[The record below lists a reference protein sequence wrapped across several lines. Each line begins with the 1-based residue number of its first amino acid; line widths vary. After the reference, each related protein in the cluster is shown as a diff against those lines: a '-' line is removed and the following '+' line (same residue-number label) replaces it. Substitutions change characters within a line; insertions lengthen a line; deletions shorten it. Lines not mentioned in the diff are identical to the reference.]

1 MLLQEG
7 FNIGSTHID
16 LAPILTERESLL
28 ISHCLPCSRRY
39 AKHLPRVLAFNPHG
53 VCILNGPALQHGLE
67 FVNTCLQFFKGRL
80 RHHYHNGPLR
90 QLRNCFH
97 FLLLR
102 HPSSIDATFVL
113 NPLCKGKKNKP
124 KRNSLN
130 SLINNELR
138 KQKEKTTGLFSHFA
152 FSLIIKNLYLYA
164 IFLLLAKEWLRYV
177 NKKKKEYGG
186 ELPSLGDYGW
196 LQIARHFAEWQ
207 KEQMMKDAV
216 EGEICGRVYDH
227 INVRFANGICKY
239 LEPKNISHIPADVS
253 KYKPGQKVK
262 IIILK
267 DDEYDK

>member
-1 MLLQEG
+1 MTDKEK
-7 FNIGSTHID
+7 IRSEI
-16 LAPILTERESLL
+16 ERELSAHDNVDHLEAFEVGKAWNRGHRRALENLLSFIDSLPEESSCPKESEDL
-28 ISHCLPCSRRY
+28 EEAAEEYERKRQFAPDETEPESIR
-39 AKHLPRVLAFNPHG
+39 KAFKAG
-53 VCILNGPALQHGLE
+53 AEWQRE
-67 FVNTCLQFFKGRL
+67 Q
-80 RHHYHNGPLR
+80 
-90 QLRNCFH
+90 
-97 FLLLR
+97 
-102 HPSSIDATFVL
+102 D
-113 NPLCKGKKNKP
+113 KP
-124 KRNSLN
+124 ITGNSL
-130 SLINNELR
+130 E
-138 KQKEKTTGLFSHFA
+138 
-152 FSLIIKNLYLYA
+152 
-164 IFLLLAKEWLRYV
+164 KEWLRYV